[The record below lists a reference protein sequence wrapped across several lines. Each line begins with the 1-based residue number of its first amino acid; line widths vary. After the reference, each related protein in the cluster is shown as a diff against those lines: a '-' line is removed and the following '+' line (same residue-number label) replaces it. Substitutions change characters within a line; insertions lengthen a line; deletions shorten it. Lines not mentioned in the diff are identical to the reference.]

1 MSADNDAEGQLVSS
15 PEDSDAQTP
24 QAQSTVL
31 SPPDSQHRSAMPTSL
46 SQNANGKRP
55 INTISNGADDS
66 EELAAMHANGKPR
79 QEFPAKTH
87 DRSGY
92 TWNREE
98 DAPGYA
104 WLNKKALDE
113 YHRAW
118 DSLVHK
124 ESMVRGEFIYA
135 SLGIEDM
142 SSLECLQDAM
152 ATHSRW
158 RTRNRLCSTA

>member
-1 MSADNDAEGQLVSS
+1 M
-15 PEDSDAQTP
+15 
-24 QAQSTVL
+24 
-31 SPPDSQHRSAMPTSL
+31 
-46 SQNANGKRP
+46 
-55 INTISNGADDS
+55 
-66 EELAAMHANGKPR
+66 EELAAMQANGKPR

-92 TWNREE
+92 TWSREE

-124 ESMVRGEFIYA
+124 DSTVRGESINE
-135 SLGIEDM
+135 IV
-142 SSLECLQDAM
+142 LQIM
-152 ATHSRW
+152 
-158 RTRNRLCSTA
+158 